1 MGVVGSKWYK
11 YEVGNKW
18 YKYELAFKVL
28 IMDRYKG
35 LLIIDGGTLI
45 STINEDL
52 KYISC

>member
-1 MGVVGSKWYK
+1 MVGSKWYK

-18 YKYELAFKVL
+18 YKYELSFKVL
-28 IMDRYKG
+28 IMDRYKV